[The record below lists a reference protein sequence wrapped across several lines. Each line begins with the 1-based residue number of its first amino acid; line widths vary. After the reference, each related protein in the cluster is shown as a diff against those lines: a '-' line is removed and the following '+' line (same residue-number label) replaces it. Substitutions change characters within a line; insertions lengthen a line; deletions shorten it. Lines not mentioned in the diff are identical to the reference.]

1 MRAVKT
7 TPEADLDLK
16 SITFRFAVQF
26 MVWVPIVVG
35 IVHQLLMFAFD
46 VNGIYVG
53 LNPPGTIYP
62 FVTLEL
68 TWWLVLTILTAT
80 LCLLT
85 YTNRIRP
92 HRLVTPFYIYLV
104 FLLIWVRPI

>member
-1 MRAVKT
+1 
-7 TPEADLDLK
+7 
-16 SITFRFAVQF
+16 

-35 IVHQLLMFAFD
+35 IIHQLLMFTFEI
-46 VNGIYVG
+46 NGIYVG

-62 FVTLEL
+62 FVTLEV
-68 TWWLVLTILTAT
+68 TWWLVLTILTSA
-80 LCLLT
+80 LCFLA
-85 YTNRIRP
+85 YTDRIRP